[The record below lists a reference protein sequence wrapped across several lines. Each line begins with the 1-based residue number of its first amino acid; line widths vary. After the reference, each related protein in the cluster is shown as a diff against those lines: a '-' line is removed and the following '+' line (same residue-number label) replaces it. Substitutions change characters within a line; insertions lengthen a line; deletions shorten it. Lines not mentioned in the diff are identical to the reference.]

1 MHKPAPATTRTI
13 LCALILISTALRA
26 HALLALPGFL
36 DEGQYLRWAAEVWE
50 GRLLFPLSSA
60 KALEIYWLALLNPL
74 GPVLFVG
81 RAASVLAGTL
91 TISAMWAL
99 ARSWGRPQP
108 GLWAVAFYVVQ
119 PWAFFYERLTTADT
133 LLATA
138 VVMLAWLAS
147 AHARRARPST
157 PVLALAM
164 LAVPLTKFSGLF
176 CLALPALAH
185 ALQPLRARRV
195 RQLLAAYTL
204 ALGGLALLLAVTALR
219 YGALGFL
226 LGGSRPGNTSWMAMT
241 RLNLAD
247 LGDSVRLYMGAPGL
261 LVLAGA
267 LLALLRRDRLL
278 LLALAGVVC
287 GGLVFT
293 ITGARS
299 FSRYYMPALPFAA
312 LLAGGALHG
321 LARAQRTASMPSA
334 ALLLGCA
341 AYFSSFARSAYSDP
355 AQLALSEVDRIQY
368 ITGTSAGYGFSA
380 AATFVAAQLAREPQ
394 AIVFGYDLPV
404 RDILRLYWHDPA
416 SGNPHVLWDEHAP
429 PVIDV
434 VARGTTAFVVVDLTE
449 DVANFNGLTIRPL
462 ELARF
467 ARPAGGS
474 PIAVYKLLA
483 EPFAF
488 APP

>member
-13 LCALILISTALRA
+13 LCALILLSTAVRA

-50 GRLLFPLSSA
+50 GSLLFPLSSA
-60 KALEIYWLALLNPL
+60 KALQIYSLALLNPL

-81 RAASVLAGTL
+81 RAASLLASTVTL
-91 TISAMWAL
+91 SALWAL
-99 ARSWGRPQP
+99 ARCWGRPQA
-108 GLWAVAFYVVQ
+108 GLWAVAFYVLQ

-138 VVMLAWLAS
+138 VVVLAWLAS
-147 AHARRARPST
+147 AHARRARPPA

-185 ALQPLRARRV
+185 ALQPLRKPRA
-195 RQLLAAYTL
+195 RQLLVAYAL
-204 ALGGLALLLAVTALR
+204 ALSGLILLLAITALR

-226 LGGSRPGNTSWMAMT
+226 LGGSRPGNTSWLAMT

-247 LGDSVRLYMGAPGL
+247 LSDSVRLYMGAPGL

-278 LLALAGVVC
+278 LFALAGVGC
-287 GGLVFT
+287 GGLIFT

-299 FSRYYMPALPFAA
+299 FSRYYMPGLVFAA
-312 LLAGGALHG
+312 LLAGAALHW
-321 LARAQRTASMPSA
+321 LAQAQRSGNLASA

-341 AYFSSFARSAYSDP
+341 AYFSAFARSAYSDP
-355 AQLALSEVDRIQY
+355 ARLPLSEVDRIQY
-368 ITGTSAGYGFSA
+368 ITGTSAGYGFGATA
-380 AATFVAAQLAREPQ
+380 AFVAAQVVREPQ
-394 AIVFGYDLPV
+394 AVVFGYDLPA
-404 RDILRLYWHDPA
+404 RDILRLYWHDAA

-429 PVIDV
+429 PVIDL
-434 VARGTTAFVVVDLTE
+434 VARGTPVFVVVDLTE
-449 DVANFNGLTIRPL
+449 DVANFNGLTIRPQ

-488 APP
+488 PPP